1 VGDPADPEALPCGSV
16 ATELVG
22 GRIPLETEDKVVVS
36 AGLATLLDDEG
47 ATLPLETE
55 DKVVV
60 SAGLATL
67 LDE

>member
-1 VGDPADPEALPCGSV
+1 
-16 ATELVG
+16 VG